1 MARERIEER
10 VEIPVYI
17 RQQVLNDCGRI
28 CAHCGVKLRM
38 GDNFTLEHV
47 IPLSKGGKNDMSN
60 YVALCGSCNK
70 DKSDDIVN
78 PQEYYR
84 YLPNE
89 RLKEVQKM
97 FKEYC
102 NSVDW
107 LGYDN
112 IFKTDQFSISTA
124 IPVFKHNGYIDVPA
138 TYDVERMR
146 RDEFLEYSMTYRSRL
161 SVEDKS
167 LLPYFE
173 EDVFLPYYKVLYKG
187 EIVMVVSP
195 YILKSNGNTSKEY
208 GGIRHVFFLDILCN
222 PAIEVK
228 RNTIPMLYNI
238 VMALLSEAKKTFT
251 VKGSATVVCYSLRV
265 PRSDKIGSI
274 LLKEMDLQVR
284 ALHTLS
290 VQDCENDGALIC
302 FESIICQGSKKEIK
316 EAISSSKEENPKNLL
331 GSTLSALQDPISARL
346 EGCKE
351 LKEVSFNNKPKK
363 KGTKGNK
370 RR

>member
-70 DKSDDIVN
+70 SKSDDIVN

-112 IFKTDQFSISTA
+112 IFKTDQFSLSTT
-124 IPVFKHNGYIDVPA
+124 IPVLRLNGFVDVPA
-138 TYDVERMR
+138 TYDVKRMR
-146 RDEFLEYSMTYRSRL
+146 RDEFLEYSMIYRSRL

-167 LLPYFE
+167 LFPYFE
-173 EDVFLPYYKVLYKG
+173 EGVFLPYYKVVYKG
-187 EIVMVVSP
+187 EIILVVSP
-195 YILKSNGNTSKEY
+195 YILKSEDHAFKKY
-208 GGIRHVFFLDILCN
+208 GDVRHVFFLDLLCN

-228 RNTIPMLYNI
+228 RNAILMLYNI
-238 VMALLSEAKKTFT
+238 IMALLAAVKKTFT
-251 VKGSATVVCYSLRV
+251 VKGSATVICYSLRV
-265 PRSDKIGSI
+265 PRSDKIGSV
-274 LLKEMDLQVR
+274 LLKEIDLN
-284 ALHTLS
+284 AIGPHSLS
-290 VQDCENDGALIC
+290 VQNVKGGELFSFDSMMTQGTKKQIINAVLSSDDGNPENLFDNAL
-302 FESIICQGSKKEIK
+302 STMQG
-316 EAISSSKEENPKNLL
+316 
-331 GSTLSALQDPISARL
+331 PISARL
-346 EGCKE
+346 QGCKE
-351 LKEVSFNNKPKK
+351 LKEGSFKNKHKK
-363 KGTKGNK
+363 KGIKGNK
-370 RR
+370 HR